1 MSAWTQNLT
10 LTEPGGLSSLLSG
23 LSTLATAANATLDAA
38 GTALDAAKLFLSG
51 TAAPEAAA
59 AAALVSDIQDII
71 SDLFGAG
78 FFQIVVHPWTP
89 GVGRGEG
96 PWRHLSFPGCV
107 RAIRESFDDQGDAAR
122 PQFSTLA
129 PVEMIALV
137 VGAPSPS
144 IFKTTLEA
152 LNVLI
157 NAKEFRLAI
166 RRIEQA
172 FDLEAQRFT
181 RPEGSNPPD
190 WQSVTVREAFPALAP
205 LEDSLNETLAMLEG
219 YAQGAVKAVAIAST
233 LVAAKKQQ
241 LTDLQGRLNAAA
253 ALFGQ
258 GLSGAGVYALHVAA
272 TGGNDLLQTELD
284 TATAAP
290 GSELSF
296 CAGVTWVAPEGGL
309 APLAGVLGL

>member
-1 MSAWTQNLT
+1 MGAWTQDLT
-10 LTEPGGLSSLLSG
+10 LTEPGGLSGLLSG

-38 GTALDAAKLFLSG
+38 GIALDAAKVFLSG
-51 TAAPEAAA
+51 TAAPQAAA
-59 AAALVSDIQDII
+59 AAALVSDIQAII

-96 PWRHLSFPGCV
+96 PWRHLSFPQAV

-137 VGAPSPS
+137 AGAPSPS

-157 NAKEFRLAI
+157 DVKEFRLAI

-172 FDLEAQRFT
+172 FDLEDQRFT
-181 RPEGSNPPD
+181 LPEGSKPPD

-205 LEDSLNETLAMLEG
+205 LEDSLHENLAMLEG
-219 YAQGAVKAVAIAST
+219 YALGAVKAVDIAGD

-241 LTDLQGRLNAAA
+241 LTDLQTRLNAAA

-258 GLSGAGVYALHVAA
+258 GLSGAGAYGLHIAG
-272 TGGNDLLQTELD
+272 TGGNDLLKNELN
-284 TATAAP
+284 TATGAP
-290 GSELSF
+290 GPELSF
-296 CAGVTWVAPEGGL
+296 CAGLCWVGPEGTL
-309 APLAGVLGL
+309 TPLKDVLGL